1 MRDKERDFSRREF
14 LSKSISGIASFGLL
28 GASGK
33 TLSSLEIAEL
43 NRNSNKK
50 IICRTL
56 GRTGI
61 RLPVVSMG
69 VMNTFSPELIVKS
82 YETGVRHFDTAA
94 NYLRGRSE
102 EMVGNAIKELNIRDK
117 VIIATK
123 ALTAYQRREMNP
135 KQAKEAFL
143 NITEESLKRLK
154 TDYIDILYFH
164 GVDNV
169 EDLKNPGIRE
179 AMLLLKEQK
188 KTRFIGFST
197 HREIACL
204 NEAASS
210 GFFDVVLTSFNYALS
225 QEHELFEAIKKMA
238 SKGIGVIAMKTQ
250 CTQYFYRLERVA
262 TELHKYYKGKILHT
276 AVLKW
281 VLQNENITTAIPG
294 YTNFQQMEEDFS
306 VAYDLEYTPEEK
318 HFLEDRGIKLAL
330 AYCHQCKRC
339 TPTCPNQVDIPTLM
353 RVHMYAACYSNF
365 YQARDVLNSIPK
377 EQSFQRCKSCSTCE
391 AICINHIDIANRID
405 ELKAIYV

>member
-1 MRDKERDFSRREF
+1 MTDRRKDFSRREF
-14 LSKSISGIASFGLL
+14 LSKSISGIASIGLL
-28 GASGK
+28 GISGK
-33 TLSSLEIAEL
+33 ALSSSENVDL
-43 NRNSNKK
+43 NMDSDKK
-50 IICRTL
+50 IIYRTL

-69 VMNTFSPELIVKS
+69 VMNAFNPELVIKS
-82 YETGVRHFDTAA
+82 YEIGVRHFDTAA

-102 EMVGNAIKELNIRDK
+102 EMVGNAIKELNVRDK

-123 ALTAYQRREMNP
+123 ALTARQRREMNP

-143 NITEESLKRLK
+143 NITAESLKRLK

-188 KTRFIGFST
+188 KARFIGFST

-204 NEAASS
+204 NEAANS

-238 SKGIGVIAMKTQ
+238 SKGIGIIAMKTQ
-250 CTQYFYRLERVA
+250 CTQYFHRLELP

-281 VLQNENITTAIPG
+281 VLRNENITTAIPG

-318 HFLEDRGIKLAL
+318 QFLEDRGIKLAL

-339 TPTCPNQVDIPTLM
+339 IPTCPNQVDIPALM
-353 RVHMYAACYSNF
+353 RIHMYAACYSNF
-365 YQARDVLNSIPK
+365 YQARDVLDSIPK
-377 EQSFQRCKSCSTCE
+377 EQSFQRCKSCNTCK
-391 AICINHIDIANRID
+391 AICVNHINIAHRID
-405 ELKAIYV
+405 ELKAIYF